1 MSTAALA
8 PSRRACLFGAAVTAA
23 VGGATASGAP
33 AVASP
38 EITAAIAA
46 YWRGVAEANARGA
59 SDELIDLKCEEIEEA
74 AARLA
79 AAPCRG
85 LADLAAKIAFFV
97 EVMNHQY
104 VWHSLTDAE
113 GAVLVSAEADVLAH
127 AGGAA

>member
-97 EVMNHQY
+97 EVMNHQNAWGF
-104 VWHSLTDAE
+104 VTSAE
-113 GAVLVSAEADVLAH
+113 GDVLVSVETAAMAL
-127 AGGAA
+127 GGAA